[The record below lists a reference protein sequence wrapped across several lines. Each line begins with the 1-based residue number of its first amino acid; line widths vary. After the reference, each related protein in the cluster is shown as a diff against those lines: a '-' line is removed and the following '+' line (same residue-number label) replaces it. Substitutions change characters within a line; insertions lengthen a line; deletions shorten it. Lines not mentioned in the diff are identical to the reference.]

1 MRSLSTCQTFVR
13 FGVTIAILTLT
24 VSRPG
29 GALKADTIYN
39 VTAQDSDDF
48 VPFENDGTPNR
59 PNGSLMGN
67 EITFGGT
74 ARYLDHVQV
83 VFASIGPKEI
93 DTYTLDLFK
102 NDGAIDPNS
111 GLPQPGTLIAQLTT
125 QASNVPL
132 PGNGGYGVDWNF
144 NPILVPDT
152 LTAIV
157 SSSYSTT
164 TPRQF
169 MGPFA
174 AVHPPLTGSA
184 LNTIWYGDGTPGDW
198 TANNTWAINDGAAT
212 NYLDMRFDAL
222 QSVPEPSSLCLLAL
236 GTGGS
241 LLLVLRRADLGNR
254 LAPDGRHVAAA
265 QRDGITII
273 LRLPAMPGRR
283 GNHDFL
289 TAVECSLIMRSKAF
303 GGEEIAIVPEPTAFA
318 KPSVPDTTVNLY

>member
-1 MRSLSTCQTFVR
+1 MKLHDACPPVVR
-13 FGVTIAILTLT
+13 VGFTIAVFALT
-24 VSRPG
+24 VSGLG
-29 GALKADTIYN
+29 GALEADTIYN

-59 PNGSLMGN
+59 PNGPEMGN

-93 DTYTLDLFK
+93 DTYTLNLYK

-111 GLPQPGTLIAQLTT
+111 GLPQPGTLIAQFTT
-125 QASNVPL
+125 QASNIPL

-144 NPILVPDT
+144 NPILVPDA

-157 SSSYSTT
+157 NSSYSTT
-164 TPRQF
+164 TPGQF

-174 AVHPPLTGSA
+174 AAHPPLTGSA
-184 LNTIWYGDGTPGDW
+184 VNTIWYGDGTPGNW
-198 TANNTWAINDGAAT
+198 TANNTWAIDDGAAT
-212 NYLDMRFDAL
+212 NLLDMRFDAV

-241 LLLVLRRADLGNR
+241 LLLLLWASPR
-254 LAPDGRHVAAA
+254 
-265 QRDGITII
+265 
-273 LRLPAMPGRR
+273 
-283 GNHDFL
+283 
-289 TAVECSLIMRSKAF
+289 
-303 GGEEIAIVPEPTAFA
+303 
-318 KPSVPDTTVNLY
+318 

>member
-1 MRSLSTCQTFVR
+1 MEFASMRLHEACK
-13 FGVTIAILTLT
+13 TIVSVGFAIAVFALIVLGL
-24 VSRPG
+24 G
-29 GALKADTIYN
+29 GAVKGDTIYN

-74 ARYLDHVQV
+74 SRYLDHVQA

-93 DTYTLDLFK
+93 DTYTLNLYK

-111 GLPQPGTLIAQLTT
+111 GLPQPGTLIAQFMT
-125 QASNVPL
+125 QASNIPL

-152 LTAIV
+152 VTAIL

-164 TPRQF
+164 TPGQL

-174 AVHPPLTGSA
+174 AVHPPLIGSA
-184 LNTIWYGDGTPGDW
+184 LNTIWYGDGTAGNW
-198 TANNTWAINDGAAT
+198 TANGIWAINDGAAT
-212 NYLDMRFDAL
+212 NFLDMRFDTV
-222 QSVPEPSSLCLLAL
+222 QSVPEPSSLCLLTL

-241 LLLVLRRADLGNR
+241 LLVVLQRRRPGKAGSADS
-254 LAPDGRHVAAA
+254 GR
-265 QRDGITII
+265 TI
-273 LRLPAMPGRR
+273 
-283 GNHDFL
+283 
-289 TAVECSLIMRSKAF
+289 
-303 GGEEIAIVPEPTAFA
+303 
-318 KPSVPDTTVNLY
+318 Y